1 MKMRVLRIE
10 YQNIGVFNKGL
21 VIDLTAK
28 DRVFYNSPVSN
39 VHKTIYTNNIT
50 CLIGINAS
58 GKTTAL
64 KLINSAIKVVTHD
77 AGLDQLDI
85 SPTILRDGSI
95 MIVDFFVDGTLY
107 RLESTI
113 GEKAN
118 GRIFRDE
125 IIYAKSKKEISNRKG
140 LFHYNARHI
149 QYQRSVLEKEQLY
162 LIKDQ
167 DSIVA
172 IIKKKKPI
180 PIPNFLDESNIN
192 VYSVPGKAQMD
203 IVNVFDDS
211 IASMQYKDGI
221 LDVDFKKSHKHSS
234 DKSGLDIL
242 SSGTIRGGNLLFN
255 VRIAMYFGGVVLIDE
270 IENHLNKRLVQLII
284 ELFGDNDINRKGAM
298 LIFSTHYAEI
308 LETITRK
315 DSIYIM
321 LRKDDYI
328 SIAERYSDVVK
339 RNDVKKSEV
348 ILSNYIN
355 GTAPKYKYI
364 QNLRD
369 FMCEDISRFLEEIE
383 YEPDPT

>member
-1 MKMRVLRIE
+1 MRVLRIE

-149 QYQRSVLEKEQLY
+149 QYQRRVLEKEQLY

-180 PIPNFLDESNIN
+180 PIPNFWMS
-192 VYSVPGKAQMD
+192 Q
-203 IVNVFDDS
+203 
-211 IASMQYKDGI
+211 I
-221 LDVDFKKSHKHSS
+221 LMY
-234 DKSGLDIL
+234 IL
-242 SSGTIRGGNLLFN
+242 SQEKPKWILSMCLMT
-255 VRIAMYFGGVVLIDE
+255 VLHLCNTKTVFLMWISK
-270 IENHLNKRLVQLII
+270 NH
-284 ELFGDNDINRKGAM
+284 
-298 LIFSTHYAEI
+298 
-308 LETITRK
+308 
-315 DSIYIM
+315 
-321 LRKDDYI
+321 I
-328 SIAERYSDVVK
+328 SIPVIKAGWIFFRLGQSG
-339 RNDVKKSEV
+339 EV
-348 ILSNYIN
+348 IYYL
-355 GTAPKYKYI
+355 T
-364 QNLRD
+364 
-369 FMCEDISRFLEEIE
+369 
-383 YEPDPT
+383 